1 MMGWAVNSIAK
12 AVEGSIPFLPIN
24 CKVVAHYSLAIV
36 NKKTKCAMCFA
47 LHKKV
52 CDAREKKIN
61 KSLYSSTV
69 EQNTVNI
76 LIDVQ
81 FILRA

>member
-36 NKKTKCAMCFA
+36 NTKNIVCHAFFFY

-52 CDAREKKIN
+52 CDARKK
-61 KSLYSSTV
+61 KKK
-69 EQNTVNI
+69 
-76 LIDVQ
+76 LIKA
-81 FILRA
+81 FIAQR

>member
-52 CDAREKKIN
+52 CDAREKKFFFFAIKKN
-61 KSLYSSTV
+61 L
-69 EQNTVNI
+69 
-76 LIDVQ
+76 LFFFLA
-81 FILRA
+81 FIKQK

>member
-36 NKKTKCAMCFA
+36 NTKNIVCHAFFFFLFTQESVWWKK
-47 LHKKV
+47 KK
-52 CDAREKKIN
+52 KK
-61 KSLYSSTV
+61 
-69 EQNTVNI
+69 
-76 LIDVQ
+76 LIKA
-81 FILRA
+81 FIAQR

>member
-36 NKKTKCAMCFA
+36 NKKKLSVPCVCFTQESVWCKR
-47 LHKKV
+47 KK
-52 CDAREKKIN
+52 KN
-61 KSLYSSTV
+61 
-69 EQNTVNI
+69 
-76 LIDVQ
+76 
-81 FILRA
+81 